1 MGVGASYALP
11 VHDHGGPTWAE
22 IAAWYDQMIS
32 RGSGPHE
39 TAVSCLLS
47 LLPAVAGAR
56 VLDIACGQGLA
67 TRAVLQAGAASVVGI
82 DSSREMID
90 IAASRVESMAPIS
103 YVVDDAQRL
112 STCAD
117 ESFDG
122 VTCQLA
128 LMDIP
133 DLTATLSS
141 VHRVLRPGGWFVFV
155 ISHPCFL
162 APEATTELG
171 AGGRPARLVNSYID
185 ERFWRSSNPHGVRRA
200 GHYHRPLTTYL
211 NSLTAIGFRL
221 EAVDEPRASPLLAAE
236 QPVYTEVPIF
246 FGARVRRV

>member
-1 MGVGASYALP
+1 MGET
-11 VHDHGGPTWAE
+11 DPTWAE

-39 TAVSCLLS
+39 TAVSCLLG

-67 TRAVLQAGAASVVGI
+67 TRAIIRAGAASVVGV

-90 IAASRVESMAPIS
+90 IAATRTEPMAPIS

-112 STCAD
+112 STCAN

-122 VTCQLA
+122 VTCQLG

-133 DLTATLSS
+133 DLTATLQS
-141 VHRVLRPGGWFVFV
+141 VQRVLRPGGWFVFV
-155 ISHPCFL
+155 IGHPCFL
-162 APEATTELG
+162 APEATTQLG
-171 AGGRPARLVNSYID
+171 AGGRPARLVNGYIN

-200 GHYHRPLTTYL
+200 GHYHRPLATYL
-211 NSLTAIGFRL
+211 NSLTEIGFRL
-221 EAVDEPRASPLLAAE
+221 EVVDEPQASPLLATE
-236 QPVYTEVPIF
+236 QPVYSEVPIF
-246 FGARVRRV
+246 FGARVRRA

>member
-1 MGVGASYALP
+1 M
-11 VHDHGGPTWAE
+11 HDDGGQTWAE

-39 TAVSCLLS
+39 TAVSCLLG
-47 LLPAVAGAR
+47 LLPAVASAR
-56 VLDIACGQGLA
+56 VLDVACGQGLA
-67 TRAVLQAGAASVVGI
+67 TRALLHAGAASVVGV
-82 DSSREMID
+82 DSSREMIE
-90 IAASRVESMAPIS
+90 IAATRTEPMAPIS

-133 DLTATLSS
+133 DLIATLSS
-141 VHRVLRPGGWFVFV
+141 VYRVLKPGGWFVFV
-155 ISHPCFL
+155 IGHPCFL
-162 APEATTELG
+162 APEATTEIG
-171 AGGRPARLVNSYID
+171 AGGRPARLVNAYLD

-200 GHYHRPLTTYL
+200 GQDHRPLATYL
-211 NSLTAIGFRL
+211 NSLTAIGFRV
-221 EAVDEPRASPLLAAE
+221 EAVDEPRASPLLATE

-246 FGARVRRV
+246 FGARARRVT

>member
-1 MGVGASYALP
+1 MDDDLKAEEVEEA
-11 VHDHGGPTWAE
+11 GPTWAE

-39 TAVSCLLS
+39 VAVACLLG

-56 VLDIACGQGLA
+56 VLEIACGQGLA
-67 TRAVLQAGAASVVGI
+67 TRAVLHAGAASVVGV

-90 IAASRVESMAPIS
+90 IAASRREPMAPIS

-117 ESFDG
+117 ESFDAA
-122 VTCQLA
+122 TCQLA

-133 DLTATLSS
+133 DLTATLRS

-155 ISHPCFL
+155 IGHPCFL
-162 APEATTELG
+162 APEATTQLG
-171 AGGRPARLVNSYID
+171 AGSRPARLVNGYLD
-185 ERFWRSSNPHGVRRA
+185 ERFWRSSNPHGVRSA
-200 GHYHRPLTTYL
+200 GHYHRPLARYL

-221 EAVDEPRASPLLAAE
+221 EAVDEPRASALLAAE
-236 QPVYTEVPIF
+236 QPVYSEVSIF
-246 FGARVRRV
+246 FGARVRR

>member
-1 MGVGASYALP
+1 MKIVGMGEA
-11 VHDHGGPTWAE
+11 DPTWAE

-39 TAVSCLLS
+39 TAVSCLLG

-67 TRAVLQAGAASVVGI
+67 TRAIIHAGAASVVGV

-90 IAASRVESMAPIS
+90 IAASRTEPMAPIS

-122 VTCQLA
+122 VTCQLG

-133 DLTATLSS
+133 DLTATLES
-141 VHRVLRPGGWFVFV
+141 VRRVLSPGGWFVFV
-155 ISHPCFL
+155 IGHPCFL
-162 APEATTELG
+162 APEATTQPG
-171 AGGRPARLVNSYID
+171 AGGRPARLVNGYID

-200 GHYHRPLTTYL
+200 GHYHRPLANYL
-211 NSLTAIGFRL
+211 NSLTAIGFQL

-246 FGARVRRV
+246 FGARARR

>member
-1 MGVGASYALP
+1 M
-11 VHDHGGPTWAE
+11 HDDSGPTWAE
-22 IAAWYDQMIS
+22 IAAWYDQMIT

-39 TAVSCLLS
+39 TAVACLIS

-67 TRAVLQAGAASVVGI
+67 TRAVLQAGAASVVGV

-90 IAASRVESMAPIS
+90 IAGSRTEPMAPIS

-117 ESFDG
+117 QSFDG

-133 DLTATLSS
+133 DLKATLQS
-141 VHRVLRPGGWFVFV
+141 VYRVLRPEGWFAFV
-155 ISHPCFL
+155 IGHPCFL
-162 APEATTELG
+162 APEATTEIG
-171 AGGRPARLVNSYID
+171 AGGRPARLVNGYLD

-200 GHYHRPLTTYL
+200 GHYHRPLATYL
-211 NSLTAIGFRL
+211 NSLTATGFRL
-221 EAVDEPRASPLLAAE
+221 EAVDEPRASALLAAE
-236 QPVYTEVPIF
+236 QPVYAEVPIF
-246 FGARVRRV
+246 FGARARRV

>member
-1 MGVGASYALP
+1 MGEA
-11 VHDHGGPTWAE
+11 GPTWGE
-22 IAAWYDQMIS
+22 MAAWYDQMIT

-39 TAVSCLLS
+39 TAVSCLLG

-56 VLDIACGQGLA
+56 VVDIACGQGLA
-67 TRAVLQAGAASVVGI
+67 TRALLHAGAASVVGV

-90 IAASRVESMAPIS
+90 IAASRTEPMAAIS

-122 VTCQLA
+122 VTCQLG

-141 VHRVLRPGGWFVFV
+141 VHRVLSPGGWFVFV
-155 ISHPCFL
+155 IGHPCFL
-162 APEATTELG
+162 APDATTQLG
-171 AGGRPARLVNSYID
+171 AGGRPARLLNGYLG

-200 GHYHRPLTTYL
+200 GHYHRPLATYL
-211 NSLTAIGFRL
+211 NALTAAGFRL
-221 EAVDEPRASPLLAAE
+221 EAVDEPRASSLLAAE

-246 FGARVRRV
+246 FGARMHR